1 MPIWLQGVITLLA
14 AIIASGATWATVR
27 ASNAKMQA
35 DEAEVITRTAL
46 SLIEPM
52 KKEIADLKARITEL
66 EAEAAEIY
74 IWAKALSVQI
84 IEMGGT
90 PIPMRNNPNKH

>member
-1 MPIWLQGVITLLA
+1 MPIWLQGIITLLA

-35 DEAEVITRTAL
+35 EEAEVITRTAL

-52 KKEIADLKARITEL
+52 RAKITDLEARVKEL
-66 EAEAAEIY
+66 E
-74 IWAKALSVQI
+74 
-84 IEMGGT
+84 G
-90 PIPMRNNPNKH
+90 

>member
-1 MPIWLQGVITLLA
+1 MPIWLQGIITLLA

-35 DEAEVITRTAL
+35 EEAEVITRTAL

-52 KKEIADLKARITEL
+52 RTKITDLEVRVKEL

-90 PIPMRNNPNKH
+90 PVPMRNNRNKH